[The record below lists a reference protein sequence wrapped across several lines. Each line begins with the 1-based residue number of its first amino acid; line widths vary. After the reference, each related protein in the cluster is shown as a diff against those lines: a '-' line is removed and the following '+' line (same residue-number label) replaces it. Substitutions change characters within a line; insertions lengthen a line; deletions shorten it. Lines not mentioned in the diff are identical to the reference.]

1 MFWNRQKKDKVP
13 EKSQKELIREKL
25 TAIAY
30 TADAERQLEIR
41 THDSFSLVCFVNDD
55 FPEEKQTLHVSEVT
69 CDFIYHTSNSTE
81 TVQWMDRQKMTGKRD
96 KIVIYKLPADHM
108 QDLYS
113 THIKNR
119 REGKFSPFK
128 TISVIIH
135 NGKAYPVAFCL
146 GFLWGSQT
154 AKYSDYPST
163 RI

>member
-1 MFWNRQKKDKVP
+1 MFWNRQKKSKIV
-13 EKSQKELIREKL
+13 EKTQKELIRERL
-25 TAIAY
+25 AAIAY
-30 TADAERQLEIR
+30 TADAERLIELQ
-41 THDSFSLVCFVNDD
+41 THDSFSLVCFVNED
-55 FPEEKQTLHVSEVT
+55 FPEEKQTLHAAEATS
-69 CDFIYHTSNSTE
+69 DFIYYSSNTTE

-96 KIVIYKLPADHM
+96 KIIIYKMPAEHM
-108 QDLYS
+108 QELYS

-119 REGKFSPFK
+119 QEGKFSPFK

-154 AKYSDYPST
+154 ASYNDYPST